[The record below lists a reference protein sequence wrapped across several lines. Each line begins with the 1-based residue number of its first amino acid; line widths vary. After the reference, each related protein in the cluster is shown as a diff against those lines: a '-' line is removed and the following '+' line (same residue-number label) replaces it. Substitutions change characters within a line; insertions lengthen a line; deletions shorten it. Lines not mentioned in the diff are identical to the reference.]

1 MSVRVLIA
9 DDHPVFLDGLRTLL
23 DSTDGIAVVGA
34 AGDGQ
39 ELIDLASRT
48 PYDVAVVDLDMP
60 VVSGVEATR
69 RLVHDRPEAAV
80 LVLTMHQDDGPL
92 QRALAA
98 GARGYLLKGS
108 AHGAIA
114 RAVFAL
120 AEGETVLAGAVA
132 PRVLRA
138 ASEGRPT
145 SSFPD
150 LSRRE
155 TEVLELVAR
164 GLGNHAVAGRLFLST
179 KTVQNHVSAILTKTG
194 CATRSELVARA
205 RDAGLGD
212 RP

>member
-23 DSTDGIAVVGA
+23 DSTDGITVVGA
-34 AGDGQ
+34 ADDGQ
-39 ELIDLASRT
+39 VLVDLASRT

-60 VVSGVEATR
+60 VVNGVEATR
-69 RLVHDRPEAAV
+69 RLVQDHPGAAV
-80 LVLTMHQDDGPL
+80 LVLTMHQDDGSL

-120 AEGETVLAGAVA
+120 AEGETVLAGGVA
-132 PRVLRA
+132 ARVLRA
-138 ASEGRPT
+138 ASGGRVT
-145 SSFPD
+145 STFPD

-155 TEVLELVAR
+155 TEVLDLVAR

-179 KTVQNHVSAILTKTG
+179 KTVQNHVSAILAKTG
-194 CATRSELVARA
+194 CTTRSELVARA
-205 RDAGLGD
+205 RDAGLGG

>member
-80 LVLTMHQDDGPL
+80 LVLTMHQDDGSL

>member
-23 DSTDGIAVVGA
+23 DSTDDIAVVGA

-39 ELIDLASRT
+39 VLIDLASRT

-60 VVSGVEATR
+60 VVDGVEATR
-69 RLVHDRPEAAV
+69 RLVHDRPDAAV
-80 LVLTMHQDDGPL
+80 LVLTMHQDDGSL

-120 AEGETVLAGAVA
+120 AEGETVLAGGVA

-138 ASEGRPT
+138 ASWARPT
-145 SSFPD
+145 HTYPD

-179 KTVQNHVSAILTKTG
+179 KTVQNHVSAILAKTG

-205 RDAGLGD
+205 RDAGLGG